1 MTRSFACAL
10 FVSGV
15 LVAAAGQATAPGG
28 FDEKTRSQSGYSP
41 SHRLVRPRPLKVR
54 QAKPQFARD
63 DDDVPPTLTAADPAP
78 LLPTFPDP
86 PLPRLANAS
95 GSAIS
100 PPQIAIPGDPAH
112 EDALRTPKTTGTVVL
127 ELVVTPNGLPEDIK
141 VAKSLGPELD
151 KKAIEAVKTWR
162 FEPAIKDGKPVMVK
176 IKVEVKFAL
185 Y

>member
-1 MTRSFACAL
+1 M
-10 FVSGV
+10 
-15 LVAAAGQATAPGG
+15 
-28 FDEKTRSQSGYSP
+28 
-41 SHRLVRPRPLKVR
+41 
-54 QAKPQFARD
+54 
-63 DDDVPPTLTAADPAP
+63 
-78 LLPTFPDP
+78 
-86 PLPRLANAS
+86 
-95 GSAIS
+95 
-100 PPQIAIPGDPAH
+100 
-112 EDALRTPKTTGTVVL
+112 L